1 MKQKLFFTILT
12 GILLIFSIAAC
23 GQKESGPVLE
33 CPFTEVGWEATAE
46 DVAEAEAESLSADAA
61 GADSV
66 SSEGEAGNGDTKSES
81 FSTNAGGSGP
91 STYDSVYGGTCY
103 TWPKEYNGLMGTV
116 KYMFDDEEKLMCVA
130 WAYGCDDADELL
142 SLYESINGSVN
153 EKYGESGYAA
163 DHPGN
168 YGNVWYLE
176 TGDIVLTTM
185 ITAENKA
192 LQYAY
197 LHPLVSNKQQ
207 SPDS

>member
-1 MKQKLFFTILT
+1 MKQKLFLTILT
-12 GILLIFSIAAC
+12 GILLIFSATAC

-46 DVAEAEAESLSADAA
+46 DVAEAE
-61 GADSV
+61 
-66 SSEGEAGNGDTKSES
+66 S
-81 FSTNAGGSGP
+81 FSTNAGGNGP

-130 WAYGCDDADELL
+130 WAYGCDDAGELL